1 MQVGKSPHDKM
12 IVIEVED
19 SGRRLR
25 SFESLSHPPLDEK
38 VDDPGWCCT
47 LILFSALSEDS
58 HGGPWPFQMA
68 QTILFLNSELLGSA
82 LYITCTKVTE
92 TAWLKA
98 PLSPLIF
105 ILFTCPIFC
114 INFISFF
121 PALGFSVLVSTV
133 LFLAEWGESCT
144 PVDRVWNRSWWKWK
158 EVTCFNVPIF

>member
-1 MQVGKSPHDKM
+1 
-12 IVIEVED
+12 
-19 SGRRLR
+19 
-25 SFESLSHPPLDEK
+25 
-38 VDDPGWCCT
+38 
-47 LILFSALSEDS
+47 
-58 HGGPWPFQMA
+58 MA

-121 PALGFSVLVSTV
+121 PALGYF
-133 LFLAEWGESCT
+133 LFWSQQSYFLLNEEKVVHPWTESET
-144 PVDRVWNRSWWKWK
+144 EAGGNGKKSPALMYLS
-158 EVTCFNVPIF
+158 FNEQKFQPKD